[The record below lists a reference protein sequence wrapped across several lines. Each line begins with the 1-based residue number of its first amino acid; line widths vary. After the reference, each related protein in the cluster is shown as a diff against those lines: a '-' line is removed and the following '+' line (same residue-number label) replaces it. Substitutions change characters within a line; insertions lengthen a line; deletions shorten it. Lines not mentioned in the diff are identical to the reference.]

1 MMMIRTTCKAVNC
14 FSNVARVKY
23 LIVTSYLHL
32 HRHLLLFYIRLG
44 SHFCQHIKHIP
55 LKKMMIRT
63 TCKAVNCF
71 SNVARVKYLIV
82 TSYLHLHRHLLLF
95 YIRLG
100 SHFCQH
106 IKHIPLKKMMIRT
119 TCKAVNYFS
128 NVLIVTSHLHVHR
141 HLLLSRRYRLQPLQ
155 ITIDHT

>member
-1 MMMIRTTCKAVNC
+1 MRKVINNNNNKIYTCFEATTLHRHLLLFYIRLGSHFCQQIKHIPLKKMMMIRTTCKAVNF

-44 SHFCQHIKHIP
+44 SNFCQ
-55 LKKMMIRT
+55 
-63 TCKAVNCF
+63 
-71 SNVARVKYLIV
+71 
-82 TSYLHLHRHLLLF
+82 
-95 YIRLG
+95 
-100 SHFCQH
+100 Q

-128 NVLIVTSHLHVHR
+128 NVARVKYLIVTSHLHLHR